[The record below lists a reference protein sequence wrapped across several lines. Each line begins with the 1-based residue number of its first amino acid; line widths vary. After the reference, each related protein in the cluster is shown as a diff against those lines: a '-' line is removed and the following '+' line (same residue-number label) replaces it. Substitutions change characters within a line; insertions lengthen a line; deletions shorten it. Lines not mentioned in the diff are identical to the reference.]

1 MYDTYITTTFRGAS
15 MENGQPIQSKNKYL
29 IFSFGFI
36 VFVQLIASPFFENPS
51 YILPIAA
58 AAIFTLSLY
67 GLSHYSKLNQ
77 KIISWLIILGNNFY
91 ILSLLFVNADF
102 PYLFFLFFPIIM
114 SLVYNDKYLHITML
128 IVTTIELTALLQ
140 ILGPYF
146 HPIKD
151 ANMVIYFSF
160 LFVIVMLLLFIFT
173 VKIGPQLKKLLIEK
187 EVMSATLSSKDG
199 YLDLFFEH
207 AQDAIAV
214 FTLDQRLLAVNPA
227 FEEMYGWKKEECIG
241 KPLQLTPPS
250 EIEGMTE
257 RKKLLLQGRHFK
269 NIRTKELRKN
279 GTVFEAETTI
289 APIYDKNNEII
300 AISVIV
306 RDITEKLQ
314 AERLKIDTIKLNAIG
329 EIAATVAHE
338 VRNPMTSV
346 NGFVQLMNED
356 PENPYRPYTEIMESE
371 IERVNLIANEFLILS
386 KPNIKKRKEIDVE
399 NKIIE
404 VIDLFKTE
412 LTNRQINCS
421 LFLAEYP
428 STVFGNEESLKQVF
442 INLMKNAIEAARD
455 GGNITFFNSIVN
467 NTISITLS
475 DNGHGMNEETYK
487 QLFIPF
493 FTTKDGATG
502 LGLVITKKIVLD
514 HGGNIE
520 FNGHRKTGTELTV
533 SFPIYSLNKS
543 KDPIM
548 NAE

>member
-1 MYDTYITTTFRGAS
+1 

-250 EIEGMTE
+250 EIKGMTE